1 MSIVID
7 RRLND
12 RNKSAVNRARFI
24 RRYKEQIQRAVGDL
38 AARRGITDMEQGG
51 DVSIPS
57 RDIREPT
64 IHHGPGGDH
73 EYVHPGNHSFNA
85 GDRLPR
91 PQGQGS
97 GSGGSGEGDGQGAED
112 NFIFTLSR
120 EEFMNLFFDDLEL
133 PHLVRNFLGDVRDF
147 KWQRAGYTPSGVP
160 ANLSVTRS
168 LRNAM
173 ARRIALAA
181 PLQEHVAELEQDAG
195 QETAPERRAAI
206 EAEIA
211 QLRSRIERI
220 PFLDEIDLRFRHR
233 VKVPQPISRAV
244 MFCLMDVSASMTEE
258 KKDLAKRF
266 FTLLYL
272 FLSRKYEKVEV
283 VFIRHTD
290 NAEEVD
296 EQRFFYD
303 AQSGGTVVQSALK
316 LMHEIITARFP
327 ASQWNIYGAQVSD
340 GDAFGADPEKSRA
353 LLVDQLLP
361 LCRYYAYVE
370 VPDDEDH
377 TSPLSYAYSRV
388 DSPKFAMKSVT
399 SRAGVYPVLRDLFKR
414 EASVS

>member
-38 AARRGITDMEQGG
+38 AAKRGITDMEQGG

-64 IHHGPGGDH
+64 IHHGPGGDQ

-97 GSGGSGEGDGQGAED
+97 GGGGSGEGDGSGSED

-133 PHLVRNFLGDVRDF
+133 PHLVRNFLGEVRDF
-147 KWQRAGYTPSGVP
+147 KMQRAGYTPSGVP
-160 ANLSVTRS
+160 ANLSVPRS
-168 LRNAM
+168 LRNAT
-173 ARRIALAA
+173 ARRIALSA
-181 PLQEHVAELEQDAG
+181 PLRRQIAELEA
-195 QETAPERRAAI
+195 QEEREDDLVRRAEI
-206 EAEIA
+206 EEQIA
-211 QLRSRIERI
+211 LLRGRIDRV
-220 PFLDEIDLRFRHR
+220 PFLDDIDLRFRHR

-244 MFCLMDVSASMTEE
+244 MFCLMDVSASMTED

-296 EQRFFYD
+296 EQRFFHD
-303 AQSGGTVVQSALK
+303 TQSGGTVVQSALR
-316 LMHEIITARFP
+316 LMHEIAVERYP
-327 ASQWNIYGAQVSD
+327 SQAWNIYGAQVSD

-353 LLVDQLLP
+353 WLAEQLLP
-361 LCRYYAYVE
+361 LCRYYAYIE

-377 TSPLSYAYSRV
+377 TSPLSYAYARIE
-388 DSPKFAMKSVT
+388 SPRFAMKSVT

-414 EASVS
+414 EAAV